1 MFESEEL
8 LHRVF
13 CDPLPECCDAA
24 YIFGQTPDNELSIFH
39 RAQNLLENRQTLA
52 IWIPGTEAMSGYP
65 GKREWCDR
73 IAVYVPIE
81 LVQSVPTAPTT
92 SLNTLIEAQATVR
105 YAKTEG
111 VKSLLVVATPFHQQR
126 AMMTIITVALAE
138 YPALQVYSAPGV
150 ATDWQAT
157 VVHSQGTLQG
167 KCYEL
172 IYGEQ
177 ERIDKYGKKG
187 DLASREV
194 VLEYFRQR
202 DVPTEN

>member
-24 YIFGQTPDNELSIFH
+24 YIFGQTPDNELSIFQ
-39 RAQNLLENRQTLA
+39 RAQSLVENRQTLA
-52 IWIPGTEAMSGYP
+52 IWIPGTDAMSGYS
-65 GKREWCDR
+65 GQKAWCDR
-73 IAVYVPIE
+73 MAAYIPIG
-81 LVQSVPTAPTT
+81 LIQPVPTAPTT
-92 SLNTLIEAQATVR
+92 SLNTLIEAQAIVR
-105 YAKTEG
+105 YAKAQR

-126 AMMTIITVALAE
+126 AVMTTITVLLAE
-138 YPALQVYSAPGV
+138 YPDLQVYSAPGV

-177 ERIDKYGKKG
+177 ERIDKYEKKG
-187 DLASREV
+187 DLASREII
-194 VLEYFRQR
+194 LEYLRKR
-202 DVPTEN
+202 DVSTEN